1 MQIDPNSNPWFTPS
15 AAPQG
20 TSELDH
26 LNKGLY
32 AYVNAAHDPELKKQA
47 DTIFGRTVPF
57 DNSETQATLIGRS
70 WCSRSGYLADP
81 VRYCR
86 DNKLPLP
93 PNWSGENAQLYTL
106 IGQNYIGKAQEHF
119 NNQKAAREKA
129 LADAQKDYTET
140 MGELP
145 SLLAK
150 SIRSAG
156 GEKGTPLTPQYLEK
170 LTKYGAREGAIQSQQ
185 RAATAWMYMSA
196 YMDDIDSMQSTGR
209 DKLLDIANTLSDDKG
224 QLDPHATAAFL
235 MMMEDKATELQSTD
249 SQFWAD
255 FADKFQNSLS
265 RSADQIGK
273 AYTNKGKGWN
283 SSIINPS
290 FIVSTN
296 PELDPNWLASQD
308 NEPDPTYND
317 PRVEQ
322 LYGYMQRAINTAIAP
337 SEKAEWYAKLLSEM
351 GGLVGESAI
360 PMALG
365 IAASAATAGAG
376 GGAFLAAAAGYGAGF
391 AATAPSTINASI
403 AEAYAQGKVNPELYG
418 TLEGIGQAA
427 AENIGGPATSL
438 KLFTKTA
445 GKITNWAAS
454 RTAGSRFLA
463 NQYAR
468 TTLNYLTAG
477 AFESLTELGEEELG
491 GYIGSRLNAL
501 AREMGATV
509 SPQAYK
515 LGETLSNMKAHEV
528 AAIFGYS
535 YALGL
540 WGIPANYR
548 SARTFAQNTDN
559 LLKAGHTPATA
570 RDIQHRAFH
579 TEDKIA
585 DIAANPN
592 LSPEQ
597 KAEAIRK
604 EEQDFCVYQQNKFNN
619 EILSD
624 PNLRSRLQKEGRD
637 IRDEAEVAL
646 DVEHEADLQ
655 ILKDNGILQAVI
667 IPGQKY
673 QVAFLE
679 EGETK
684 EDGTRAPGKLITQE
698 WSRTQLTNWL
708 MLQKNTRIEQDLRS
722 FNSLL
727 LAHAHAQ
734 SATPEETKTHFQNL
748 GANRPL
754 AALGELHKRGITP
767 DFFRKAA
774 EHALALQTQHE
785 NAGMSPQEAAQQ
797 PHPDFAGLSLGEV
810 RNLSTD
816 AATRKEQELAT
827 TGQLQSINATTDI
840 EYGALNI
847 LRRDGTGLIKY
858 VAGKANLLDILEER
872 FEIDIKQ
879 RTRGNKQLSDQL
891 AQTLLHIQSHLPG
904 NIRLLDPAK
913 KDRYTQSDFVEAYS
927 KIAIGNFLLNQ
938 QNLPI
943 NPAGHRLV
951 QNIARAVDT
960 TRMFQTIGNA
970 WLAYANS
977 PEGKAHL
984 EESGHSIAD
993 IMREAGFTFSNQI
1006 AQARATADQR
1016 TEVLQASNWQPAIED
1031 ELDALLEDIEAE
1043 EQLSEINE
1051 QEANQPTTIP
1061 AEESITGQEI
1071 VIEPD
1076 ASEATTAP
1084 ATTSTSEA
1092 TTAPTS
1098 EATTTPATDLS
1109 GEKATT
1115 ILSSMRDLIAKG
1127 KARAEHFAIVF
1138 REIPGLTEAQAIEQ
1152 GIRPL
1157 TQRGE
1162 PTAAYTQGKLLA
1174 ERCTDVQ
1181 YLLLK
1186 SGKLPQ
1192 KAKRD
1197 ILGAPTQTRKNP
1209 AWPKIAKKGIAPAE
1223 QRLTI
1228 IKALQNAVDYA
1239 AENPNYN
1246 LNFTRH
1252 IISKGREYYVATD
1265 GRRLAVIERIAP
1277 KGSKDIE
1284 ESLDKNGNVVKDA
1297 KFPESWRQVMI
1308 ALTDKAQTLD
1318 LAPFRFLETY
1328 PKTAINHV
1336 VWQDSQGKL
1345 SKYNP
1350 NYIGKGI
1357 KFFSTLSKA
1366 IGSPSTIQVD
1376 NQSMGPILMQSD
1388 HDGWTAK
1395 YLLMPMR
1402 VVDGDI
1408 YKEGDILLSPQP
1420 SEHANFSIIGPRAKT
1435 WDKYVQDGRVFKGRD
1450 DGRLRAE
1457 IDDSKAKLITNF
1469 RNIQD
1474 LEDILVH
1481 PELFDAYP
1489 ELRDIT
1495 VIVKDLTNFEY
1506 PASAYR
1512 NGSIITLS
1520 SDYVRMSDAD
1530 EILGTLLHEIGHY
1543 IQEKE
1548 EFLSGGNPSSARF
1561 LLKKLIQ
1568 QAESKDS
1575 EYWLD
1580 VLSEKESI
1588 LKEAK
1593 RLKKEIEQYE
1603 QSTPDDNSLPSK
1615 IKNQT
1620 DQLEKT
1626 VKSYNERINSKEPEN
1641 GSFAATYL
1649 PSCDSYFSI
1658 NLMKDEL
1665 DYIIEYANVHQ
1676 NDFVAF
1682 REEMQRRIKNRSTLL
1697 ERYKNLE
1704 SLSDEELYL
1713 RIPGEIESRNVS
1725 NRRAWNEEERTL
1737 RPFNETLEYASESL
1751 SNFSIKPITA
1761 EQAESADLFTDGVLK
1776 AENAIVTKP
1785 DVNFSIKAMHA
1796 SPHEFYKFSTAFMG
1810 SGEGTQA
1817 YGWGIYFMTLAAIN
1831 NYYITYFNKRKR
1843 KALFFKDK
1851 EINNFDLNYIIAQ
1864 MLSEVGSNAYSAAD
1878 WELLNKD
1885 GKPYGKTVKYWADIW
1900 KRDGSFEKI
1909 AKETHDKL
1917 ADYTAKYTAGDS
1929 FYDLTVNKL
1938 TRHAKI
1944 AQALNKAISYR
1955 EIGSPVNYRVELNAD
1970 DSNLLMWDSIIDRN
1984 TVTEEMRSMIDKM
1997 TKQFKEV
2004 AFIDLYDFISS
2015 NSGTLLTP
2023 SALESIA
2030 EDCNI
2035 DEELSM
2041 PASKLV
2047 SILQPRHEKIKEQLS
2062 EAHTEL
2068 STAYNQNVDDDIKYW
2083 KKRRKQLMREHKHYR
2098 DLLDLLNG
2106 SVHGESFYRYLSRE
2120 LGSDKDASLWLAKQG
2135 YKGIKFLDGNSRSAG
2150 EGTYNYVIFSG
2161 DDIKIT
2167 AINRSGVWSMD
2178 EGWEEYTDPTATF
2191 SIKPAAADTLDR
2203 FTADPLGER
2212 IIHHIRTEAR
2222 RYSRLLGDK
2231 TPYEQAVNAAQSA
2244 ASIISAV
2251 DKYLHAPDKPVPA
2264 RYRRQLQKLRS
2275 IAEKYAQIIASGTP
2289 RSFKKISPQEKQ
2301 ELEAAIAELEAQE
2314 LDTATT
2320 ESDQL
2325 LTDSDRLTKREA
2337 AARQKEHHR
2346 AIVRSAAKGRVYQT
2360 LSSML
2365 EVTADALDSY
2375 LKHQLLQKLDR
2386 LTATVKIKRSP
2397 SKRLQGKMTAPA
2409 YRELERAINLMALS
2423 DRAYQDEI
2431 ENVITA
2437 HETLALAINQGNTN
2451 LTSGNALLIQLA
2463 DQLTTSGQQ
2472 VTPQTLTAALANH
2485 EAALKIYGNVSSKNY
2500 EQTRLMANALFYLI
2514 RNGRNQWKAKHE
2526 AREAF
2531 IQQYLQHFLAHTP
2544 ATSGTEQTARL
2555 AKEKE
2560 QKGTGFTRFANS
2572 MMNSTQLFHALSGIE
2587 ALAPLMEHTKQA
2599 LATAGV
2605 ARDLHMKQMVE
2616 QVQASYG
2623 RILGINPATTAG
2635 YSQRQL
2641 KEISAKLDKF
2651 YEQNNQVEQTNIT
2664 RHYIDADGN
2673 HQTEQLKLTKWQAL
2687 DLILTYR
2694 QQHYRPNAQEHG
2706 YTDELLAQL
2715 ENWCGEDLL
2724 TLGNAMQQSIPND
2737 GTIPVYEE
2745 REGIPLRDNPLYW
2758 PAHLNIA
2765 EQETPDHPAI
2775 SNPYHAAGS
2784 YRFLKGRTSNL
2795 REVAARNA
2803 YNVWKSAIAERAN
2816 YVYLAPITD
2825 TLNSLLARKEFAA
2838 RLKTLIG
2845 PSLYE
2850 QLKLTLKEIDGTTW
2864 AETSLQEDPHGAIA
2878 RTLRNMAP
2886 ALLAG
2891 NPTTLIKQSSAIANA
2906 TLMPDFPPHE
2916 FAKQLIKLQQN
2927 QSGITI
2933 GQILRLDTFKARV
2946 RDNSALNDM
2955 LALGTDAKYSTYAN
2969 LARSWMGLID
2979 ATDTFFNAIGATLY
2993 YNHKYEQYTKENQEN
3008 GSPLTQAEIHAKC
3021 ETDITVMLALTAQPL
3036 KRTDKSAFFWRNSK
3050 TLLGPLYLYM
3060 GSEMINKVG
3069 MARANWL
3076 KRKAQGMGAAK
3087 NTLHWMYQLGAG
3099 VGGVAFLTSIAC
3111 AILTGNTP
3119 DDDDSL
3125 SAWLIATYLHSAFG
3139 QYTSQMPVI
3148 GQIIDLALSPY
3159 AQFIDGVADFP
3170 GVKTATAAKKL
3181 GTMITDDKTYSGA
3194 EWQTQINRLAR
3205 DLNGITGYWGG
3216 VNSQTRWLTV
3226 TSSIL
3231 QTFTAASN
3239 WITPIAKGAT
3249 HDAFFADW
3257 LPDWYTQ
3264 TDTRSP
3270 RRPKSLIEQWLTPDP
3285 EESPRR
3291 ARRRSTARRTTPRK
3305 RKRQEE

>member
-1 MQIDPNSNPWFTPS
+1 MQIDPNSNPWFIPS

-255 FADKFQNSLS
+255 FADKFQNFLS
-265 RSADQIGK
+265 RTEDQIGK
-273 AYTNKGKGWN
+273 AYTNKGKGWD

-376 GGAFLAAAAGYGAGF
+376 GGAFLSATAGYGAGF

-570 RDIQHRAFH
+570 RDIQHRAFQ

-597 KAEAIRK
+597 KAEAIHK

-810 RNLSTD
+810 QNLSTD

-827 TGQLQSINATTDI
+827 TGQLQSINATTNI

-858 VAGKANLLDILEER
+858 VAGKANLLDLLEER

-879 RTRGNKQLSDQL
+879 RTRGNKQLADQL

-913 KDRYTQSDFVEAYS
+913 KGRYTQSDFVEAYS

-943 NPAGHRLV
+943 NQAGHRLV

-1043 EQLSEINE
+1043 EQLAELNQ
-1051 QEANQPTTIP
+1051 QEAAQPTTIP

-1071 VIEPD
+1071 VIEPS
-1076 ASEATTAP
+1076 ASEDTTTP
-1084 ATTSTSEA
+1084 ATTSASED

-1115 ILSSMRDLIAKG
+1115 ILSHMRDLIAKG

-1174 ERCTDVQ
+1174 ERCTDAQ

-1713 RIPGEIESRNVS
+1713 RIPGEIESRNVA

-1751 SNFSIKPITA
+1751 SNFSIKP
-1761 EQAESADLFTDGVLK
+1761 
-1776 AENAIVTKP
+1776 
-1785 DVNFSIKAMHA
+1785 
-1796 SPHEFYKFSTAFMG
+1796 
-1810 SGEGTQA
+1810 
-1817 YGWGIYFMTLAAIN
+1817 
-1831 NYYITYFNKRKR
+1831 
-1843 KALFFKDK
+1843 
-1851 EINNFDLNYIIAQ
+1851 
-1864 MLSEVGSNAYSAAD
+1864 
-1878 WELLNKD
+1878 
-1885 GKPYGKTVKYWADIW
+1885 
-1900 KRDGSFEKI
+1900 
-1909 AKETHDKL
+1909 
-1917 ADYTAKYTAGDS
+1917 
-1929 FYDLTVNKL
+1929 
-1938 TRHAKI
+1938 
-1944 AQALNKAISYR
+1944 
-1955 EIGSPVNYRVELNAD
+1955 
-1970 DSNLLMWDSIIDRN
+1970 
-1984 TVTEEMRSMIDKM
+1984 
-1997 TKQFKEV
+1997 
-2004 AFIDLYDFISS
+2004 
-2015 NSGTLLTP
+2015 
-2023 SALESIA
+2023 
-2030 EDCNI
+2030 
-2035 DEELSM
+2035 
-2041 PASKLV
+2041 
-2047 SILQPRHEKIKEQLS
+2047 
-2062 EAHTEL
+2062 
-2068 STAYNQNVDDDIKYW
+2068 
-2083 KKRRKQLMREHKHYR
+2083 
-2098 DLLDLLNG
+2098 
-2106 SVHGESFYRYLSRE
+2106 
-2120 LGSDKDASLWLAKQG
+2120 
-2135 YKGIKFLDGNSRSAG
+2135 
-2150 EGTYNYVIFSG
+2150 
-2161 DDIKIT
+2161 
-2167 AINRSGVWSMD
+2167 
-2178 EGWEEYTDPTATF
+2178 
-2191 SIKPAAADTLDR
+2191 AADTLDR

-2212 IIHHIRTEAR
+2212 IIHHIRTESR
-2222 RYSRLLGDK
+2222 RYARLLGDK
-2231 TPYEQAVNAAQSA
+2231 APYEQAVNAAQSA

-2251 DKYLHAPDKPVPA
+2251 DKFLHTPGKPVPA

-2289 RSFKKISPQEKQ
+2289 RSFKKISPQEQK
-2301 ELEAAIAELEAQE
+2301 ELEAAIENTEAWEDAHAMTSTSRAGYEQFVEQAEINVLREMYIKHARAMLAEISKSEYKTPVEVNNEIKKLEKQLKSIQNKESRTKYSPTYLKKEAEQGYSDKKAVSKYLGDIGKDIAKQIKELQQKDIEAKRKFDEEKQASIKALGYIIETGKIPANTALTQEERQQLEERVQLDIEVNNLVDVEAKNLQEKAEESYAQ
-2314 LDTATT
+2314 
-2320 ESDQL
+2320 
-2325 LTDSDRLTKREA
+2325 
-2337 AARQKEHHR
+2337 RQKEHDRRILR
-2346 AIVRSAAKGRVYQT
+2346 AAARGRIYVV

-2437 HETLALAINQGNTN
+2437 HETLARAINQGNTN

-2485 EAALKIYGNVSSKNY
+2485 EAALKIYGNVSSKTY

-2531 IQQYLQHFLAHTP
+2531 IQQYLQHFLSHTP

-2623 RILGINPATTAG
+2623 RILGIKPATTAG
-2635 YSQRQL
+2635 YTQRQL

-2933 GQILRLDTFKARV
+2933 GQILRLDAFKARV

-3076 KRKAQGMGAAK
+3076 KRKAQGMGAAQ
-3087 NTLHWMYQLGAG
+3087 NTLNWMYQLGAG

-3181 GTMITDDKTYSGA
+3181 GTMITDDKTYIGA

-3270 RRPKSLIEQWLTPDP
+3270 RRPKSLIEQWLTPDT

-3291 ARRRSTARRTTPRK
+3291 RRSTTRRSTARARRRTTPRK

>member
-1 MQIDPNSNPWFTPS
+1 MEPAPYINAAFTPS

-47 DTIFGRTVPF
+47 DSIFGRTVPF
-57 DNSETQATLIGRS
+57 DNSEETATLLGRS
-70 WCSRSGYLADP
+70 WCSRTGYLADP

-196 YMDDIDSMQSTGR
+196 YMDDIDSIQSTGR

-255 FADKFQNSLS
+255 FADKFQNSIS
-265 RSADQIGK
+265 RTADQIGK
-273 AYTNKGKGWN
+273 AYTNKGKGWD

-290 FIVSTN
+290 FIVSAN

-317 PRVEQ
+317 PRVEK

-360 PMALG
+360 PMTLG

-403 AEAYAQGKVNPELYG
+403 AEAYAQGAINPELYG

-427 AENIGGPATSL
+427 AENIGAPATSL

-445 GKITNWAAS
+445 GKLTNWAAS

-468 TTLNYLTAG
+468 TTLNFLTAG

-570 RDIQHRAFH
+570 RDIQHRAFQ

-624 PNLRSRLQKEGRD
+624 PNLRSRLQKEGRA

-797 PHPDFAGLSLGEV
+797 PHPDFAGLTLGEV
-810 RNLSTD
+810 QNLSTD

-827 TGQLQSINATTDI
+827 TGQLQALNATTDI

-879 RTRGNKQLSDQL
+879 RTRGNKQLADQL

-904 NIRLLDPAK
+904 NITLLDPAK
-913 KDRYTQSDFVEAYS
+913 KGSYTQSDFVEAYS

-970 WLAYANS
+970 WLTYANS

-984 EESGHSIAD
+984 AESGHSIAD

-1016 TEVLQASNWQPAIED
+1016 TEVLQASNWQPAIEE

-1043 EQLSEINE
+1043 EQLSEINQ

-1076 ASEATTAP
+1076 ASEATTSPASE
-1084 ATTSTSEA
+1084 ATTTPEATSSEHGTSVPTTTSASEA

-1098 EATTTPATDLS
+1098 DLS

-1115 ILSSMRDLIAKG
+1115 ILSHMRDLIAKG

-1174 ERCTDVQ
+1174 ERCTDAQ

-1186 SGKLPQ
+1186 SGKLTQ

-1197 ILGAPTQTRKNP
+1197 ILGAPTQTRKTP

-1376 NQSMGPILMQSD
+1376 NQNMGPILMQSD

-1408 YKEGDILLSPQP
+1408 YKEGDILLTPQP
-1420 SEHANFSIIGPRAKT
+1420 SAF
-1435 WDKYVQDGRVFKGRD
+1435 
-1450 DGRLRAE
+1450 
-1457 IDDSKAKLITNF
+1457 TN
-1469 RNIQD
+1469 
-1474 LEDILVH
+1474 
-1481 PELFDAYP
+1481 
-1489 ELRDIT
+1489 
-1495 VIVKDLTNFEY
+1495 
-1506 PASAYR
+1506 
-1512 NGSIITLS
+1512 
-1520 SDYVRMSDAD
+1520 
-1530 EILGTLLHEIGHY
+1530 
-1543 IQEKE
+1543 
-1548 EFLSGGNPSSARF
+1548 
-1561 LLKKLIQ
+1561 
-1568 QAESKDS
+1568 
-1575 EYWLD
+1575 
-1580 VLSEKESI
+1580 
-1588 LKEAK
+1588 
-1593 RLKKEIEQYE
+1593 
-1603 QSTPDDNSLPSK
+1603 
-1615 IKNQT
+1615 
-1620 DQLEKT
+1620 
-1626 VKSYNERINSKEPEN
+1626 
-1641 GSFAATYL
+1641 
-1649 PSCDSYFSI
+1649 
-1658 NLMKDEL
+1658 
-1665 DYIIEYANVHQ
+1665 
-1676 NDFVAF
+1676 
-1682 REEMQRRIKNRSTLL
+1682 
-1697 ERYKNLE
+1697 
-1704 SLSDEELYL
+1704 
-1713 RIPGEIESRNVS
+1713 
-1725 NRRAWNEEERTL
+1725 
-1737 RPFNETLEYASESL
+1737 
-1751 SNFSIKPITA
+1751 
-1761 EQAESADLFTDGVLK
+1761 
-1776 AENAIVTKP
+1776 
-1785 DVNFSIKAMHA
+1785 
-1796 SPHEFYKFSTAFMG
+1796 
-1810 SGEGTQA
+1810 
-1817 YGWGIYFMTLAAIN
+1817 
-1831 NYYITYFNKRKR
+1831 
-1843 KALFFKDK
+1843 
-1851 EINNFDLNYIIAQ
+1851 
-1864 MLSEVGSNAYSAAD
+1864 
-1878 WELLNKD
+1878 
-1885 GKPYGKTVKYWADIW
+1885 
-1900 KRDGSFEKI
+1900 
-1909 AKETHDKL
+1909 
-1917 ADYTAKYTAGDS
+1917 
-1929 FYDLTVNKL
+1929 
-1938 TRHAKI
+1938 
-1944 AQALNKAISYR
+1944 
-1955 EIGSPVNYRVELNAD
+1955 
-1970 DSNLLMWDSIIDRN
+1970 
-1984 TVTEEMRSMIDKM
+1984 
-1997 TKQFKEV
+1997 
-2004 AFIDLYDFISS
+2004 
-2015 NSGTLLTP
+2015 
-2023 SALESIA
+2023 
-2030 EDCNI
+2030 
-2035 DEELSM
+2035 
-2041 PASKLV
+2041 
-2047 SILQPRHEKIKEQLS
+2047 
-2062 EAHTEL
+2062 
-2068 STAYNQNVDDDIKYW
+2068 
-2083 KKRRKQLMREHKHYR
+2083 
-2098 DLLDLLNG
+2098 
-2106 SVHGESFYRYLSRE
+2106 
-2120 LGSDKDASLWLAKQG
+2120 
-2135 YKGIKFLDGNSRSAG
+2135 
-2150 EGTYNYVIFSG
+2150 
-2161 DDIKIT
+2161 
-2167 AINRSGVWSMD
+2167 
-2178 EGWEEYTDPTATF
+2178 F

-2212 IIHHIRTEAR
+2212 IIHHIRTESR
-2222 RYSRLLGDK
+2222 RYARLLGDK

-2244 ASIISAV
+2244 ASIIGAV
-2251 DKYLHAPDKPVPA
+2251 DKYLHTPGKPVPA

-2301 ELEAAIAELEAQE
+2301 ELETAIAELEAQE

-2337 AARQKEHHR
+2337 AARAREHHR

-2409 YRELERAINLMALS
+2409 YRELERAINNMALS

-2437 HETLALAINQGNTN
+2437 HETLARAINQGNTN
-2451 LTSGNALLIQLA
+2451 LTSGHALLIQLA

-2485 EAALKIYGNVSSKNY
+2485 EAALKIYGNVSSKTY
-2500 EQTRLMANALFYLI
+2500 EQTLLMANALFYLI

-2526 AREAF
+2526 AREAR
-2531 IQQYLQHFLAHTP
+2531 IQSYLRYFLAHTTPESETSNAKRNKAESRKWKDALSLDITMNAAQTIMALSSYEALRPLMQDLLANYSTAAVARQKHLQEIRKQELYAFGRIIGITP
-2544 ATSGTEQTARL
+2544 ATQ
-2555 AKEKE
+2555 
-2560 QKGTGFTRFANS
+2560 
-2572 MMNSTQLFHALSGIE
+2572 
-2587 ALAPLMEHTKQA
+2587 
-2599 LATAGV
+2599 
-2605 ARDLHMKQMVE
+2605 
-2616 QVQASYG
+2616 
-2623 RILGINPATTAG
+2623 AG
-2635 YSQRQL
+2635 YTDKQL
-2641 KEISAKLDKF
+2641 KELSDKF
-2651 YEQNNQVEQTNIT
+2651 DTFYAENNQTVETTIT
-2664 RHYIDADGN
+2664 PTRLVRNAAGELEHSTSAP
-2673 HQTEQLKLTKWQAL
+2673 LKLTKWEAL
-2687 DLILTYR
+2687 NLILTYR
-2694 QQHYRPNAQEHG
+2694 QEHYQPNAQEHG
-2706 YTDELLAQL
+2706 FTPEILTQL
-2715 ENWCGEDLL
+2715 ENFIGQQMMDY
-2724 TLGNAMQQSIPND
+2724 GNAIQQILVND
-2737 GTIPVYEE
+2737 GTLPVYEE
-2745 REGIPLRDNPLYW
+2745 REGIPMRDNPLYW
-2758 PAHLNIA
+2758 PGHININTINTTRD
-2765 EQETPDHPAI
+2765 EPLV
-2775 SNPYHAAGS
+2775 NPYHPAAS
-2784 YRFLKGRTSNL
+2784 HDFLHARVRN
-2795 REVAARNA
+2795 RQEVGNRNA
-2803 YNVWKSAIAERAN
+2803 FGVFRKAIADRAN
-2816 YVYLAPITD
+2816 YVYADPVTD
-2825 TLNSLLARKEFAA
+2825 TITSLLARDQFAN
-2838 RLKTLIG
+2838 RLETLIG
-2845 PSLYE
+2845 GSLKR
-2850 QLKLTLKEIDGTTW
+2850 QLQTLINEIKGAAW
-2864 AETSLQEDPHGAIA
+2864 QETSLQDATSGLISAAFGAKS
-2878 RTLRNMAP
+2878 
-2886 ALLAG
+2886 LAVLSG
-2891 NPTTLIKQSSAIANA
+2891 NPSSLIRQFSAVANA
-2906 TLMPDFPPHE
+2906 GLMPGISPQQYLAYAIK
-2916 FAKQLIKLQQN
+2916 AKQN
-2927 QSGITI
+2927 QSHISFTD
-2933 GQILRLDTFKARV
+2933 ILKLDAFTTRK
-2946 RDNSALNDM
+2946 RDNAYVNEM
-2955 LALGTDAKYSTYAN
+2955 IAMGADATFSTLMNWAKTGINAMDKLDLYAN
-2969 LARSWMGLID
+2969 AFS
-2979 ATDTFFNAIGATLY
+2979 ATVIYNIKYDQLKAQGTLTEEQIRKRCEQEVAI
-2993 YNHKYEQYTKENQEN
+2993 YTK
-3008 GSPLTQAEIHAKC
+3008 L
-3021 ETDITVMLALTAQPL
+3021 LAQPL
-3036 KRTDKSAFFWRNSK
+3036 NRVDKSA
-3050 TLLGPLYLYM
+3050 LYWMIGHHAIGRSILFM
-3060 GSEMINKVG
+3060 GSEAINKVG
-3069 MARANWL
+3069 MLRANYITL
-3076 KRKAQGMGAAK
+3076 RNQGKNPASAALTVLATMGVTVGIAASI
-3087 NTLHWMYQLGAG
+3087 TEAALALLLGR
-3099 VGGVAFLTSIAC
+3099 
-3111 AILTGNTP
+3111 TP
-3119 DDDDSL
+3119 DDDDSTL
-3125 SAWLIATYLHSAFG
+3125 AFALALWLNASYG
-3139 QYTSQMPVI
+3139 QYLSVI
-3148 GQIIDLALSPY
+3148 PLLGGVTDTVFSPY
-3159 AQFIDGVADFP
+3159 GGYLGNESVLP
-3170 GVKTATAAKKL
+3170 GSQLFTRDIGKL
-3181 GTMITDDKTYSGA
+3181 HTMLTDDKEYSVQQWNK
-3194 EWQTQINRLAR
+3194 EINRFMRNFTTIL
-3205 DLNGITGYWGG
+3205 GYAGG
-3216 VNSQTRWLTV
+3216 ANSQWQIY
-3226 TSSIL
+3226 SSFAAFCQSL
-3231 QTFTAASN
+3231 TAALN
-3239 WITPIAKGAT
+3239 AEGFIFNVAAN
-3249 HDAFFADW
+3249 
-3257 LPDWYTQ
+3257 L
-3264 TDTRSP
+3264 TDTADEKT
-3270 RRPKSLIEQWLTPDP
+3270 RRPKSLIEQWLTPAT

-3291 ARRRSTARRTTPRK
+3291 ATSRRRTATRSRTTARK

>member
-1 MQIDPNSNPWFTPS
+1 MQIDPNSNPWFIPS

-255 FADKFQNSLS
+255 FADKFQNFLS
-265 RSADQIGK
+265 RTEDQIGK
-273 AYTNKGKGWN
+273 AYTNKGKGWD

-376 GGAFLAAAAGYGAGF
+376 GGAFLSTTAGYGAGF

-570 RDIQHRAFH
+570 RDIQHRAFQ

-597 KAEAIRK
+597 KAEAIHK

-810 RNLSTD
+810 QNLSTD

-827 TGQLQSINATTDI
+827 TGQLQSINATTNI

-858 VAGKANLLDILEER
+858 VAGKANLLDLLEER

-879 RTRGNKQLSDQL
+879 RTRGNKQLADQL

-913 KDRYTQSDFVEAYS
+913 KGRYTQSDFVEAYS

-943 NPAGHRLV
+943 NQAGHRLV

-1043 EQLSEINE
+1043 EQLAELNQ
-1051 QEANQPTTIP
+1051 QEAAQPTTIP

-1071 VIEPD
+1071 VIEPS
-1076 ASEATTAP
+1076 ASEDTTTP
-1084 ATTSTSEA
+1084 ATTSASED

-1115 ILSSMRDLIAKG
+1115 ILSHMRDLIAKG

-1174 ERCTDVQ
+1174 ERCTDAQ

-1751 SNFSIKPITA
+1751 SNFSIKP
-1761 EQAESADLFTDGVLK
+1761 
-1776 AENAIVTKP
+1776 
-1785 DVNFSIKAMHA
+1785 
-1796 SPHEFYKFSTAFMG
+1796 
-1810 SGEGTQA
+1810 
-1817 YGWGIYFMTLAAIN
+1817 
-1831 NYYITYFNKRKR
+1831 
-1843 KALFFKDK
+1843 
-1851 EINNFDLNYIIAQ
+1851 
-1864 MLSEVGSNAYSAAD
+1864 
-1878 WELLNKD
+1878 
-1885 GKPYGKTVKYWADIW
+1885 
-1900 KRDGSFEKI
+1900 
-1909 AKETHDKL
+1909 
-1917 ADYTAKYTAGDS
+1917 
-1929 FYDLTVNKL
+1929 
-1938 TRHAKI
+1938 
-1944 AQALNKAISYR
+1944 
-1955 EIGSPVNYRVELNAD
+1955 
-1970 DSNLLMWDSIIDRN
+1970 
-1984 TVTEEMRSMIDKM
+1984 
-1997 TKQFKEV
+1997 
-2004 AFIDLYDFISS
+2004 
-2015 NSGTLLTP
+2015 
-2023 SALESIA
+2023 
-2030 EDCNI
+2030 
-2035 DEELSM
+2035 
-2041 PASKLV
+2041 
-2047 SILQPRHEKIKEQLS
+2047 
-2062 EAHTEL
+2062 
-2068 STAYNQNVDDDIKYW
+2068 
-2083 KKRRKQLMREHKHYR
+2083 
-2098 DLLDLLNG
+2098 
-2106 SVHGESFYRYLSRE
+2106 
-2120 LGSDKDASLWLAKQG
+2120 
-2135 YKGIKFLDGNSRSAG
+2135 
-2150 EGTYNYVIFSG
+2150 
-2161 DDIKIT
+2161 
-2167 AINRSGVWSMD
+2167 
-2178 EGWEEYTDPTATF
+2178 
-2191 SIKPAAADTLDR
+2191 AADTLDR

-2212 IIHHIRTEAR
+2212 IIHHIRTESR
-2222 RYSRLLGDK
+2222 RYARLLGDK
-2231 TPYEQAVNAAQSA
+2231 APYEQAVNAAQSA

-2251 DKYLHAPDKPVPA
+2251 DKYLHTPGKPVPA

-2289 RSFKKISPQEKQ
+2289 RSFKKISPQEKK
-2301 ELEAAIAELEAQE
+2301 EFETAIAELEAQE

-2437 HETLALAINQGNTN
+2437 HETLARAINQGNTN

-2514 RNGRNQWKAKHE
+2514 RNGRNQWKDRHE

-2531 IQQYLQHFLAHTP
+2531 IQQYLQHFLSHTP

-2623 RILGINPATTAG
+2623 RILGIKPATTAG
-2635 YSQRQL
+2635 YTQRQL

-2765 EQETPDHPAI
+2765 EQETPDHPVI

-2933 GQILRLDTFKARV
+2933 GQILRLDAFKARV

-2955 LALGTDAKYSTYAN
+2955 LALGIDAKYSTYAN

-3021 ETDITVMLALTAQPL
+3021 ETDIAVMLALTAQPL

-3076 KRKAQGMGAAK
+3076 KRKAQGMGAAQ
-3087 NTLHWMYQLGAG
+3087 NTLNWMYQLGAG

-3270 RRPKSLIEQWLTPDP
+3270 RRPKSLIEQWLTPDT

>member
-106 IGQNYIGKAQEHF
+106 IGQNYIGKAQELF

-196 YMDDIDSMQSTGR
+196 YMDAPELLQTGLGLR
-209 DKLLDIANTLSDDKG
+209 EKLLDIANTLSDDKG
-224 QLDPHATAAFL
+224 QLDPAAMSALVIMAREKALEKQTENNMLDRFNHALSSALAEDQDTDMASGLGRTLAYQEMIKRKVADSPHELDNTELRQAEDEAMQFAADLYSDKVTTMLSVFREAMDLSKSAPDSASFMAKAMSDMAAFTGRQIL
-235 MMMEDKATELQSTD
+235 PTLGQVAGALAT
-249 SQFWAD
+249 
-255 FADKFQNSLS
+255 
-265 RSADQIGK
+265 R
-273 AYTNKGKGWN
+273 
-283 SSIINPS
+283 
-290 FIVSTN
+290 
-296 PELDPNWLASQD
+296 
-308 NEPDPTYND
+308 
-317 PRVEQ
+317 
-322 LYGYMQRAINTAIAP
+322 
-337 SEKAEWYAKLLSEM
+337 
-351 GGLVGESAI
+351 
-360 PMALG
+360 
-365 IAASAATAGAG
+365 GAG
-376 GGAFLAAAAGYGAGF
+376 GGKFLQFLGGWAGSAYSTYDSNLSRAYADAVRDGKINPAIHASIQAGAESASEGAFTIAGSMPMLSKVTGKAINYATSRTAANSLARNTAIRTMGSYLGGTILEGTGELLEEELSNALETSLNKLARIAGVELTPVQYKMGEALGNMNPHEITSVFLYAALMGSPNIPSTYRAAANFAANSDNLLAAGHSPAAVRDIQNRILNAQDKAAEIFADTSLSQEQKKKQTDKLWEEVNKYQRDKAQSDIYEADPEEVRQRLQKQNKKTLEKAELALAIQAELDMKIAKKFGIIDTTAQPGDKFTVTLIEKGEKQADGSTAQDKLVQQEWTRNQLVNFFQIQKQDILTNSLRGF
-391 AATAPSTINASI
+391 QSLVQAHAAAQTITNI
-403 AEAYAQGKVNPELYG
+403 DDLKIQIQELREIPYEAYASLKKHNGITTEYIADLIDIALNLRTQYEAQGMTRAEAEAQPSNF
-418 TLEGIGQAA
+418 LEGVSLGELISIKGAA
-427 AENIGGPATSL
+427 AERRDS
-438 KLFTKTA
+438 
-445 GKITNWAAS
+445 AAD
-454 RTAGSRFLA
+454 
-463 NQYAR
+463 
-468 TTLNYLTAG
+468 TT
-477 AFESLTELGEEELG
+477 E
-491 GYIGSRLNAL
+491 
-501 AREMGATV
+501 
-509 SPQAYK
+509 
-515 LGETLSNMKAHEV
+515 
-528 AAIFGYS
+528 
-535 YALGL
+535 
-540 WGIPANYR
+540 
-548 SARTFAQNTDN
+548 
-559 LLKAGHTPATA
+559 
-570 RDIQHRAFH
+570 
-579 TEDKIA
+579 
-585 DIAANPN
+585 
-592 LSPEQ
+592 
-597 KAEAIRK
+597 
-604 EEQDFCVYQQNKFNN
+604 
-619 EILSD
+619 
-624 PNLRSRLQKEGRD
+624 
-637 IRDEAEVAL
+637 
-646 DVEHEADLQ
+646 
-655 ILKDNGILQAVI
+655 
-667 IPGQKY
+667 
-673 QVAFLE
+673 
-679 EGETK
+679 
-684 EDGTRAPGKLITQE
+684 GKLKGITQG
-698 WSRTQLTNWL
+698 
-708 MLQKNTRIEQDLRS
+708 
-722 FNSLL
+722 
-727 LAHAHAQ
+727 Q
-734 SATPEETKTHFQNL
+734 S
-748 GANRPL
+748 
-754 AALGELHKRGITP
+754 
-767 DFFRKAA
+767 
-774 EHALALQTQHE
+774 
-785 NAGMSPQEAAQQ
+785 
-797 PHPDFAGLSLGEV
+797 V
-810 RNLSTD
+810 
-816 AATRKEQELAT
+816 
-827 TGQLQSINATTDI
+827 

-847 LRRDGTGLIKY
+847 ARADGSVLIAYVNSRSDTNDLLEELLEAHIKHTINTTGLTYSQLGSIIKD
-858 VAGKANLLDILEER
+858 VEKHLPSITTPDGK
-872 FEIDIKQ
+872 KQ
-879 RTRGNKQLSDQL
+879 KL
-891 AQTLLHIQSHLPG
+891 TLLPE
-904 NIRLLDPAK
+904 NK
-913 KDRYTQSDFVEAYS
+913 KPSEYTQSDIVEAYS
-927 KIAIGNFLLNQ
+927 KIALAHYLYNEEY
-938 QNLPI
+938 LPI
-943 NPAGHRLV
+943 TKGGHQLLREIGRVVDVARLYK
-951 QNIARAVDT
+951 A
-960 TRMFQTIGNA
+960 IGDA
-970 WLAYANS
+970 WYTYANT

-984 EESGHSIAD
+984 ANGGASFVD
-993 IMREAGFTFSNQI
+993 LLRTAGFKVGSLV
-1006 AQARATADQR
+1006 AQAKATAQQQIQ
-1016 TEVLQASNWQPAIED
+1016 TIEASNWQPAIED

-1043 EQLSEINE
+1043 EQLAELNE

-1061 AEESITGQEI
+1061 AEQSITGQEI
-1071 VIEPD
+1071 TVEPD
-1076 ASEATTAP
+1076 SSRQSDEVAAAEATP

-1098 EATTTPATDLS
+1098 EATTTPAADLS
-1109 GEKATT
+1109 GEKAST

-1186 SGKLPQ
+1186 SGKLTQ

-1209 AWPKIAKKGIAPAE
+1209 AWPKMVKKGIAPAE
-1223 QRLTI
+1223 QRLAI

-1239 AENPNYN
+1239 AENPNYH
-1246 LNFTRH
+1246 LNFARH
-1252 IISKGREYYVATD
+1252 IITKGREYYIATD
-1265 GRRLAVIERIAP
+1265 GRRLAVIERPAP
-1277 KGSKDIE
+1277 KGSKELE
-1284 ESLDKNGNVVKDA
+1284 ESLDKKGNVVKDA

-1336 VWQDSQGKL
+1336 VWQDSQGKF

-1357 KFFSTLSKA
+1357 KFFSSLSKA

-1376 NQSMGPILMQSD
+1376 NQNMGPILMQSD

-1408 YKEGDILLSPQP
+1408 YKEGDIPLNPQP
-1420 SEHANFSIIGPRAKT
+1420 
-1435 WDKYVQDGRVFKGRD
+1435 
-1450 DGRLRAE
+1450 
-1457 IDDSKAKLITNF
+1457 
-1469 RNIQD
+1469 
-1474 LEDILVH
+1474 
-1481 PELFDAYP
+1481 
-1489 ELRDIT
+1489 
-1495 VIVKDLTNFEY
+1495 
-1506 PASAYR
+1506 AS
-1512 NGSIITLS
+1512 
-1520 SDYVRMSDAD
+1520 
-1530 EILGTLLHEIGHY
+1530 
-1543 IQEKE
+1543 
-1548 EFLSGGNPSSARF
+1548 
-1561 LLKKLIQ
+1561 
-1568 QAESKDS
+1568 
-1575 EYWLD
+1575 
-1580 VLSEKESI
+1580 
-1588 LKEAK
+1588 
-1593 RLKKEIEQYE
+1593 
-1603 QSTPDDNSLPSK
+1603 
-1615 IKNQT
+1615 
-1620 DQLEKT
+1620 
-1626 VKSYNERINSKEPEN
+1626 
-1641 GSFAATYL
+1641 
-1649 PSCDSYFSI
+1649 
-1658 NLMKDEL
+1658 
-1665 DYIIEYANVHQ
+1665 
-1676 NDFVAF
+1676 
-1682 REEMQRRIKNRSTLL
+1682 
-1697 ERYKNLE
+1697 
-1704 SLSDEELYL
+1704 
-1713 RIPGEIESRNVS
+1713 
-1725 NRRAWNEEERTL
+1725 
-1737 RPFNETLEYASESL
+1737 
-1751 SNFSIKPITA
+1751 
-1761 EQAESADLFTDGVLK
+1761 
-1776 AENAIVTKP
+1776 
-1785 DVNFSIKAMHA
+1785 
-1796 SPHEFYKFSTAFMG
+1796 
-1810 SGEGTQA
+1810 
-1817 YGWGIYFMTLAAIN
+1817 
-1831 NYYITYFNKRKR
+1831 
-1843 KALFFKDK
+1843 
-1851 EINNFDLNYIIAQ
+1851 
-1864 MLSEVGSNAYSAAD
+1864 
-1878 WELLNKD
+1878 
-1885 GKPYGKTVKYWADIW
+1885 
-1900 KRDGSFEKI
+1900 
-1909 AKETHDKL
+1909 
-1917 ADYTAKYTAGDS
+1917 
-1929 FYDLTVNKL
+1929 
-1938 TRHAKI
+1938 
-1944 AQALNKAISYR
+1944 
-1955 EIGSPVNYRVELNAD
+1955 
-1970 DSNLLMWDSIIDRN
+1970 
-1984 TVTEEMRSMIDKM
+1984 
-1997 TKQFKEV
+1997 
-2004 AFIDLYDFISS
+2004 
-2015 NSGTLLTP
+2015 
-2023 SALESIA
+2023 
-2030 EDCNI
+2030 
-2035 DEELSM
+2035 
-2041 PASKLV
+2041 
-2047 SILQPRHEKIKEQLS
+2047 
-2062 EAHTEL
+2062 
-2068 STAYNQNVDDDIKYW
+2068 
-2083 KKRRKQLMREHKHYR
+2083 
-2098 DLLDLLNG
+2098 
-2106 SVHGESFYRYLSRE
+2106 
-2120 LGSDKDASLWLAKQG
+2120 
-2135 YKGIKFLDGNSRSAG
+2135 
-2150 EGTYNYVIFSG
+2150 
-2161 DDIKIT
+2161 
-2167 AINRSGVWSMD
+2167 
-2178 EGWEEYTDPTATF
+2178 ATF

-2222 RYSRLLGDK
+2222 RYARLLGDK
-2231 TPYEQAVNAAQSA
+2231 APYEQAVNAAQSA

-2251 DKYLHAPDKPVPA
+2251 DKFLHTPGKPVPA

-2314 LDTATT
+2314 LETATT

-2337 AARQKEHHR
+2337 AARAREHHR

-2365 EVTADALDSY
+2365 ETTAEALDSY

-2437 HETLALAINQGNTN
+2437 HETLARAINQGNTN

-2531 IQQYLQHFLAHTP
+2531 IQQYLQHFLSHTP

-2560 QKGTGFTRFANS
+2560 QKGTGFARFANS

-3076 KRKAQGMGAAK
+3076 KRKAQGMGAAQ

-3270 RRPKSLIEQWLTPDP
+3270 RRSKSLIEQWLTPDT

-3291 ARRRSTARRTTPRK
+3291 RRSTTRRSTARARRRTTPRK

>member
-1 MQIDPNSNPWFTPS
+1 MQIDPNSNPWFIPS

-20 TSELDH
+20 TSELAH

-47 DTIFGRTVPF
+47 DAIFGRTVPF
-57 DNSETQATLIGRS
+57 DNSEETATLLGRS

-150 SIRSAG
+150 SIRSTG

-255 FADKFQNSLS
+255 FADKFQNFLS
-265 RSADQIGK
+265 RTEDQIGK

-308 NEPDPTYND
+308 NEPDPTYNA

-376 GGAFLAAAAGYGAGF
+376 AGAFLAATAGYGAGF

-445 GKITNWAAS
+445 GKLTNWAAS

-463 NQYAR
+463 NEYAR

-570 RDIQHRAFH
+570 RDIQHRAFQ

-592 LSPEQ
+592 LSPEK

-827 TGQLQSINATTDI
+827 TGQLQSINATTNI

-879 RTRGNKQLSDQL
+879 RTRGNKQLADQL

-1043 EQLSEINE
+1043 EQLAELNQ
-1051 QEANQPTTIP
+1051 QEAAQPTTIP

-1071 VIEPD
+1071 TVE
-1076 ASEATTAP
+1076 
-1084 ATTSTSEA
+1084 
-1092 TTAPTS
+1092 PTS
-1098 EATTTPATDLS
+1098 EQETLVSPDDTPESHLRNLITQ
-1109 GEKATT
+1109 GKAT
-1115 ILSSMRDLIAKG
+1115 IRD
-1127 KARAEHFAIVF
+1127 FADFFKDHDV
-1138 REIPGLTEAQAIEQ
+1138 TEAQATEL

-1157 TQRGE
+1157 GQNGE
-1162 PTAAYTQGKLLA
+1162 PTYTYRMGLRLGLGMRFGTYTSEEQIQNFIIGALVDERVREIAGEDTTSYKLERKA
-1174 ERCTDVQ
+1174 EAV
-1181 YLLLK
+1181 
-1186 SGKLPQ
+1186 
-1192 KAKRD
+1192 
-1197 ILGAPTQTRKNP
+1197 RKNARIFRDTASASRAKYNQAKAAGGSLPMPEAPQWP
-1209 AWPKIAKKGIAPAE
+1209 APKKKADNSQDNIVNILAPMTSKDKYRDFLTVIRKETKDGI
-1223 QRLTI
+1223 T
-1228 IKALQNAVDYA
+1228 
-1239 AENPNYN
+1239 
-1246 LNFTRH
+1246 
-1252 IISKGREYYVATD
+1252 SYVATD
-1265 GRRLAVIERIAP
+1265 GTRLSMLSRKASAKEDSHIVINP
-1277 KGSKDIE
+1277 KTKE
-1284 ESLDKNGNVVKDA
+1284 EDNAENYATLH
-1297 KFPESWRQVMI
+1297 WRQVI
-1308 ALTDKAQTLD
+1308 PTKSDIETTID
-1318 LAPFRFLETY
+1318 LAPMLALKNFRKKGGTKAGFRLTSAGTTHRCVIIKAEDHTVFVDAFRFREAVEQLANLS
-1328 PKTAINHV
+1328 KTLGFPSTV
-1336 VWQDSQGKL
+1336 KL
-1345 SKYNP
+1345 SLLKEVGPITLSASHNGWEWKALIMP
-1350 NYIGKGI
+1350 
-1357 KFFSTLSKA
+1357 LSKA
-1366 IGSPSTIQVD
+1366 NES
-1376 NQSMGPILMQSD
+1376 
-1388 HDGWTAK
+1388 A
-1395 YLLMPMR
+1395 
-1402 VVDGDI
+1402 GDI
-1408 YKEGDILLSPQP
+1408 I
-1420 SEHANFSIIGPRAKT
+1420 
-1435 WDKYVQDGRVFKGRD
+1435 
-1450 DGRLRAE
+1450 
-1457 IDDSKAKLITNF
+1457 
-1469 RNIQD
+1469 
-1474 LEDILVH
+1474 
-1481 PELFDAYP
+1481 
-1489 ELRDIT
+1489 
-1495 VIVKDLTNFEY
+1495 
-1506 PASAYR
+1506 
-1512 NGSIITLS
+1512 
-1520 SDYVRMSDAD
+1520 
-1530 EILGTLLHEIGHY
+1530 
-1543 IQEKE
+1543 
-1548 EFLSGGNPSSARF
+1548 
-1561 LLKKLIQ
+1561 
-1568 QAESKDS
+1568 
-1575 EYWLD
+1575 
-1580 VLSEKESI
+1580 LSEKPTI
-1588 LKEAK
+1588 LASVEKHSEDYIEKLRQDAEYDEAK
-1593 RLKKEIEQYE
+1593 AQEFEDEATNLEEQARMLASIEA
-1603 QSTPDDNSLPSK
+1603 
-1615 IKNQT
+1615 
-1620 DQLEKT
+1620 QL
-1626 VKSYNERINSKEPEN
+1626 PEN
-1641 GSFAATYL
+1641 DRLARWVA
-1649 PSCDSYFSI
+1649 SYFERPRMSAI
-1658 NLMKDEL
+1658 FDVIKTIRSGDVQKFMPWLTNPENNLIRKLYEKISGTKLPKNTD
-1665 DYIIEYANVHQ
+1665 DYKAAV
-1676 NDFVAF
+1676 DKWV
-1682 REEMQRRIKNRSTLL
+1682 STLHST
-1697 ERYKNLE
+1697 EE
-1704 SLSDEELYL
+1704 S
-1713 RIPGEIESRNVS
+1713 P
-1725 NRRAWNEEERTL
+1725 T
-1737 RPFNETLEYASESL
+1737 T
-1751 SNFSIKPITA
+1751 FSIKPITA

-1785 DVNFSIKAMHA
+1785 GANFSIKAMHA
-1796 SPHEFYKFSTAFMG
+1796 SPHNFRKFSTDFMG
-1810 SGEGTQA
+1810 SGEGAQA
-1817 YGWGIYFMTLAAIN
+1817 YGWGLYFMTNEGIN
-1831 NYYITYFNKRKR
+1831 KHYFVKFNEDKPDIIGFKVGGQEVTYNEWIQVI
-1843 KALFFKDK
+1843 D
-1851 EINNFDLNYIIAQ
+1851 
-1864 MLSEVGSNAYSAAD
+1864 
-1878 WELLNKD
+1878 
-1885 GKPYGKTVKYWADIW
+1885 
-1900 KRDGSFEKI
+1900 EKI
-1909 AKETHDKL
+1909 KDIVKEKEDLDWIKVIFNYTLHGANPDGLIRQGRDSKKRIHDVFKN
-1917 ADYTAKYTAGDS
+1917 ATPDYINKHYGVQLRRATLIEKIGEAIKESDINVI
-1929 FYDLTVNKL
+1929 YD
-1938 TRHAKI
+1938 TRKI
-1944 AQALNKAISYR
+1944 AI
-1955 EIGSPVNYRVELNAD
+1955 NYRVELNAD
-1970 DSNLLMWDSIIDRN
+1970 DSKLLMWDSPVSDAIQDEIDAMQKPVDEN
-1984 TVTEEMRSMIDKM
+1984 DWQKTFAEMKALGIKGD
-1997 TKQFKEV
+1997 
-2004 AFIDLYDFISS
+2004 
-2015 NSGTLLTP
+2015 NSKRENFSGYQVY
-2023 SALESIA
+2023 
-2030 EDCNI
+2030 N
-2035 DEELSM
+2035 ELQR
-2041 PASKLV
+2041 V
-2047 SILQPRHEKIKEQLS
+2047 
-2062 EAHTEL
+2062 
-2068 STAYNQNVDDDIKYW
+2068 
-2083 KKRRKQLMREHKHYR
+2083 
-2098 DLLDLLNG
+2098 
-2106 SVHGESFYRYLSRE
+2106 
-2120 LGSDKDASLWLAKQG
+2120 LGSKKAASEWLAAHG
-2135 YKGIKFLDGNSRSAG
+2135 YKGIKYLDGNSRSAG

-2203 FTADPLGER
+2203 FTVDPLGER

-2222 RYSRLLGDK
+2222 RYARLLGDK

-2251 DKYLHAPDKPVPA
+2251 DKFLHTPGKPVPA

-2314 LDTATT
+2314 LDTAET
-2320 ESDQL
+2320 DPAL
-2325 LTDSDRLTKREA
+2325 LIEDSDRTTKRTRDARA
-2337 AARQKEHHR
+2337 AELRR
-2346 AIVRSAAKGRVYQT
+2346 RIVRSAAKGRVYQT

-2437 HETLALAINQGNTN
+2437 HETLARAINQGNTN

-2463 DQLTTSGQQ
+2463 YQLTTSGQQ
-2472 VTPQTLTAALANH
+2472 VTPQTLTAALTNH
-2485 EAALKIYGNVSSKNY
+2485 EAALKIYGNVSSKTY

-2514 RNGRNQWKAKHE
+2514 RNGRNQWKDRHE
-2526 AREAF
+2526 AREER
-2531 IQQYLQHFLAHTP
+2531 IQTYLQHFLAHTTPESETANAKRNKNESRKWKDALSLDITMNAAQTIMALSSYEALRPLMQDLLVNYSTAAVARQKHLQEIRKQELYAFGRIIGITP
-2544 ATSGTEQTARL
+2544 ATQ
-2555 AKEKE
+2555 
-2560 QKGTGFTRFANS
+2560 
-2572 MMNSTQLFHALSGIE
+2572 
-2587 ALAPLMEHTKQA
+2587 
-2599 LATAGV
+2599 
-2605 ARDLHMKQMVE
+2605 
-2616 QVQASYG
+2616 
-2623 RILGINPATTAG
+2623 AG
-2635 YSQRQL
+2635 YTDKQL
-2641 KEISAKLDKF
+2641 KELSDKF
-2651 YEQNNQVEQTNIT
+2651 DSFYAENNQTIETTIT
-2664 RHYIDADGN
+2664 PTRLVRNADGELEPS
-2673 HQTEQLKLTKWQAL
+2673 TSAPLKLTKWEAL
-2687 DLILTYR
+2687 NLILTYR
-2694 QQHYRPNAQEHG
+2694 QEHYQPNAAEHG
-2706 YTDELLAQL
+2706 FTPEILTQL
-2715 ENWCGEDLL
+2715 ENFIGQQMMDY
-2724 TLGNAMQQSIPND
+2724 GNALQKILVND

-2745 REGIPLRDNPLYW
+2745 REGIPMRDNPLYW
-2758 PAHLNIA
+2758 PGHININTINTTRD
-2765 EQETPDHPAI
+2765 EPLV
-2775 SNPYHAAGS
+2775 NPYHPAAS
-2784 YRFLKGRTSNL
+2784 HDFLHARVRN
-2795 REVAARNA
+2795 RQEVGNRNA
-2803 YNVWKSAIAERAN
+2803 FGVFRKAIADRAN
-2816 YVYLAPITD
+2816 YVYADPVTD
-2825 TLNSLLARKEFAA
+2825 TITSLLARDQFAN
-2838 RLKTLIG
+2838 RLETLIG
-2845 PSLYE
+2845 GNLKR
-2850 QLKLTLKEIDGTTW
+2850 QLQTVIREIKGAAW
-2864 AETSLQEDPHGAIA
+2864 QETSLQDATSGLVSAAFGAKS
-2878 RTLRNMAP
+2878 
-2886 ALLAG
+2886 LAVLSG
-2891 NPTTLIKQSSAIANA
+2891 NPSSLIRQFSAVANA
-2906 TLMPDFPPHE
+2906 GLMPGISPQQYLAYAIK
-2916 FAKQLIKLQQN
+2916 AKQN
-2927 QSGITI
+2927 QSHIRFTD
-2933 GQILRLDTFKARV
+2933 ILKLDAFTTRA
-2946 RDNSALNDM
+2946 RDNAYVNEM
-2955 LALGTDAKYSTYAN
+2955 IAMGADATFSTLMNWAKTGINAMDKLDLYAN
-2969 LARSWMGLID
+2969 AFS
-2979 ATDTFFNAIGATLY
+2979 ATVIYNIKYDQLKAQGNLTEEQIRKRCEQEVAI
-2993 YNHKYEQYTKENQEN
+2993 YTK
-3008 GSPLTQAEIHAKC
+3008 L
-3021 ETDITVMLALTAQPL
+3021 LAQPL
-3036 KRTDKSAFFWRNSK
+3036 NRVDKSALYWMIGHHAIGRS
-3050 TLLGPLYLYM
+3050 LLFM
-3060 GSEMINKVG
+3060 GSEAINKVG
-3069 MARANWL
+3069 MLRANYITL
-3076 KRKAQGMGAAK
+3076 RNQGKNPATAALTVLATMGVTVGIAASI
-3087 NTLHWMYQLGAG
+3087 TEAALALLLGR
-3099 VGGVAFLTSIAC
+3099 
-3111 AILTGNTP
+3111 TP
-3119 DDDDSL
+3119 DDDDSTL
-3125 SAWLIATYLHSAFG
+3125 AFALALWLNASYG
-3139 QYTSQMPVI
+3139 QYLSTIPLLGGVT
-3148 GQIIDLALSPY
+3148 DTAFSPY
-3159 AQFIDGVADFP
+3159 GGYLGNESVLP
-3170 GVKTATAAKKL
+3170 GSQLFTRDIGKL
-3181 GTMITDDKTYSGA
+3181 HTMLTDDKEYSA
-3194 EWQTQINRLAR
+3194 QQWNKEINRFMRNFTTIL
-3205 DLNGITGYWGG
+3205 GYAGG
-3216 VNSQTRWLTV
+3216 ANSQWQIY
-3226 TSSIL
+3226 SSFAAFCQSL
-3231 QTFTAASN
+3231 TAALN
-3239 WITPIAKGAT
+3239 AEGFI
-3249 HDAFFADW
+3249 FNFAANLTGTADEK
-3257 LPDWYTQ
+3257 T
-3264 TDTRSP
+3264 
-3270 RRPKSLIEQWLTPDP
+3270 RRPKSLIEQWLTPAA

-3291 ARRRSTARRTTPRK
+3291 STSRRSTARRARTARK

>member
-255 FADKFQNSLS
+255 FADKFQNFLS
-265 RSADQIGK
+265 RTEDQIGK

-283 SSIINPS
+283 SSTINPS

-376 GGAFLAAAAGYGAGF
+376 AGAFLAATAGYGAGF

-445 GKITNWAAS
+445 GKLTNWAAS

-477 AFESLTELGEEELG
+477 AFESVTELGEEELG

-570 RDIQHRAFH
+570 RDIQHRAFQ

-624 PNLRSRLQKEGRD
+624 PNLRSRLQKEGRA

-810 RNLSTD
+810 QNLSTD

-827 TGQLQSINATTDI
+827 TGQLQAINATTNI

-858 VAGKANLLDILEER
+858 VAGKANLLDLLEER

-879 RTRGNKQLSDQL
+879 RTRGNKQLADQL

-913 KDRYTQSDFVEAYS
+913 KGRYTQSDFVEAYS

-970 WLAYANS
+970 WLTYANS

-1043 EQLSEINE
+1043 EQLSEINQ
-1051 QEANQPTTIP
+1051 QEAAQPTTIP

-1071 VIEPD
+1071 TIEPEPRSFGEASLGVERPETGSD
-1076 ASEATTAP
+1076 EAGTTPASAPTSEA
-1084 ATTSTSEA
+1084 ATTSASED

-1098 EATTTPATDLS
+1098 EATTTSATDLS

-1115 ILSSMRDLIAKG
+1115 ILSSLRDLIAKG

-1174 ERCTDVQ
+1174 ERCTDAQ

-1197 ILGAPTQTRKNP
+1197 ILAKPAASNVDAQGRPVGDKWPTVSKAKQGKLSTEQTR
-1209 AWPKIAKKGIAPAE
+1209 AAIY
-1223 QRLTI
+1223 
-1228 IKALQNAVDYA
+1228 KALKLTTSKDSIRPPLRLIKHQIKRGRESFVSTTGTQ
-1239 AENPNYN
+1239 
-1246 LNFTRH
+1246 LS
-1252 IISKGREYYVATD
+1252 IISRPTKEANLENLYSPITGHYTTQQQAGVH
-1265 GRRLAVIERIAP
+1265 
-1277 KGSKDIE
+1277 
-1284 ESLDKNGNVVKDA
+1284 
-1297 KFPESWRQVMI
+1297 FPLWEQTVPVQM
-1308 ALTDKAQTLD
+1308 DKATTFDID
-1318 LAPFRFLETY
+1318 LADFRFLEKY
-1328 PKTAINHV
+1328 PT
-1336 VWQDSQGKL
+1336 QGKTF
-1345 SKYNP
+1345 KEVVINGTRNTYAT
-1350 NYIGKGI
+1350 IEVDGQ
-1357 KFFSTLSKA
+1357 TLYFNLANIRNAVKQLATLARELGFPSQVKLHSW
-1366 IGSPSTIQVD
+1366 GPESPIRITAEH
-1376 NQSMGPILMQSD
+1376 N
-1388 HDGWTAK
+1388 GWTWD
-1395 YLLMPMR
+1395 YLTLPLELR
-1402 VVDGDI
+1402 TSSDNIVT
-1408 YKEGDILLSPQP
+1408 ILLNPQP
-1420 SEHANFSIIGPRAKT
+1420 SEPT
-1435 WDKYVQDGRVFKGRD
+1435 
-1450 DGRLRAE
+1450 
-1457 IDDSKAKLITNF
+1457 
-1469 RNIQD
+1469 
-1474 LEDILVH
+1474 
-1481 PELFDAYP
+1481 
-1489 ELRDIT
+1489 
-1495 VIVKDLTNFEY
+1495 
-1506 PASAYR
+1506 
-1512 NGSIITLS
+1512 
-1520 SDYVRMSDAD
+1520 
-1530 EILGTLLHEIGHY
+1530 
-1543 IQEKE
+1543 
-1548 EFLSGGNPSSARF
+1548 
-1561 LLKKLIQ
+1561 
-1568 QAESKDS
+1568 
-1575 EYWLD
+1575 
-1580 VLSEKESI
+1580 
-1588 LKEAK
+1588 
-1593 RLKKEIEQYE
+1593 
-1603 QSTPDDNSLPSK
+1603 
-1615 IKNQT
+1615 
-1620 DQLEKT
+1620 
-1626 VKSYNERINSKEPEN
+1626 
-1641 GSFAATYL
+1641 
-1649 PSCDSYFSI
+1649 
-1658 NLMKDEL
+1658 
-1665 DYIIEYANVHQ
+1665 
-1676 NDFVAF
+1676 
-1682 REEMQRRIKNRSTLL
+1682 
-1697 ERYKNLE
+1697 
-1704 SLSDEELYL
+1704 
-1713 RIPGEIESRNVS
+1713 
-1725 NRRAWNEEERTL
+1725 
-1737 RPFNETLEYASESL
+1737 
-1751 SNFSIKPITA
+1751 NFSIKPITA
-1761 EQAESADLFTDGVLK
+1761 EQAESANLFTDGVLE

-1796 SPHEFYKFSTAFMG
+1796 SPYEFYKFSTDFMG
-1810 SGEGTQA
+1810 SGEGAQA
-1817 YGWGIYFMTLAAIN
+1817 YGWGLYFAEDAGINKHYFVKFNQSKTNLDNFKVGGQDATFDEWIQAIDN
-1831 NYYITYFNKRKR
+1831 
-1843 KALFFKDK
+1843 
-1851 EINNFDLNYIIAQ
+1851 IIK
-1864 MLSEVGSNAYSAAD
+1864 STVK
-1878 WELLNKD
+1878 NKD
-1885 GKPYGKTVKYWADIW
+1885 ILTWIRSAFDYKLHGANPDGLIYQAKTAVKFARANIKKAVTVEIRENAEKNLWRAQCL
-1900 KRDGSFEKI
+1900 EKI
-1909 AKETHDKL
+1909 
-1917 ADYTAKYTAGDS
+1917 G
-1929 FYDLTVNKL
+1929 
-1938 TRHAKI
+1938 
-1944 AQALNKAISYR
+1944 KAIKAAGLHAEYKK
-1955 EIGSPVNYRVELNAD
+1955 EKLNAINYRVELNAD
-1970 DSNLLMWDSIIDRN
+1970 DSQLLMWDKPVPRELHILAH
-1984 TVTEEMRSMIDKM
+1984 
-1997 TKQFKEV
+1997 KEV
-2004 AFIDLYDFISS
+2004 LLGNYEEVKDIVATEPRLHGHRLYK
-2015 NSGTLLTP
+2015 
-2023 SALESIA
+2023 
-2030 EDCNI
+2030 
-2035 DEELSM
+2035 ELRG
-2041 PASKLV
+2041 V
-2047 SILQPRHEKIKEQLS
+2047 
-2062 EAHTEL
+2062 
-2068 STAYNQNVDDDIKYW
+2068 
-2083 KKRRKQLMREHKHYR
+2083 
-2098 DLLDLLNG
+2098 
-2106 SVHGESFYRYLSRE
+2106 
-2120 LGSDKDASLWLAKQG
+2120 LGSKKAASEWLAAHG

-2161 DDIKIT
+2161 DDIKIA

-2178 EGWEEYTDPTATF
+2178 EGWEEYTDPTASF
-2191 SIKPAAADTLDR
+2191 SIKPAAAGTLDR

-2222 RYSRLLGDK
+2222 RYARLLGDK

-2251 DKYLHAPDKPVPA
+2251 DKYLHTPGKPVPA

-2301 ELEAAIAELEAQE
+2301 ELETAIAELEAQE

-2325 LTDSDRLTKREA
+2325 LTDSGRLTKREA

-2437 HETLALAINQGNTN
+2437 HETLARAINQGNTN

-2514 RNGRNQWKAKHE
+2514 RNGRNQWKDRHE
-2526 AREAF
+2526 AREER
-2531 IQQYLQHFLAHTP
+2531 IQTYLRYFLAHTTPESETANAKRNKNESRKWKDALSLDITMNAAQTIMALSSYEALRPLMQDLLANYSTAAVARQKHLQEIRKQELYAFGRIIGITP
-2544 ATSGTEQTARL
+2544 ATQ
-2555 AKEKE
+2555 
-2560 QKGTGFTRFANS
+2560 
-2572 MMNSTQLFHALSGIE
+2572 
-2587 ALAPLMEHTKQA
+2587 
-2599 LATAGV
+2599 
-2605 ARDLHMKQMVE
+2605 
-2616 QVQASYG
+2616 
-2623 RILGINPATTAG
+2623 AG
-2635 YSQRQL
+2635 YTDKQL
-2641 KEISAKLDKF
+2641 KELSDKF
-2651 YEQNNQVEQTNIT
+2651 DTFYAENNQSVETTIT
-2664 RHYIDADGN
+2664 PTRLVRNAEGELEHSTSAP
-2673 HQTEQLKLTKWQAL
+2673 LKLTKWEAL
-2687 DLILTYR
+2687 NLILTYR
-2694 QQHYRPNAQEHG
+2694 QEHYQPNAQEHG
-2706 YTDELLAQL
+2706 FTPEILTQL
-2715 ENWCGEDLL
+2715 ENFIGQQMMDY
-2724 TLGNAMQQSIPND
+2724 GNAIQKILVND

-2745 REGIPLRDNPLYW
+2745 REGIPMRDNPLYW
-2758 PAHLNIA
+2758 PGHININTINTTRD
-2765 EQETPDHPAI
+2765 EPLV
-2775 SNPYHAAGS
+2775 NPYHPAAS
-2784 YRFLKGRTSNL
+2784 HDFLHARVRN
-2795 REVAARNA
+2795 RQEVGNRNA
-2803 YNVWKSAIAERAN
+2803 FGVFRKAIADRAN
-2816 YVYLAPITD
+2816 YVYADPVTD
-2825 TLNSLLARKEFAA
+2825 TITSLLARDQFAN
-2838 RLKTLIG
+2838 RLETLIG
-2845 PSLYE
+2845 GNLKR
-2850 QLKLTLKEIDGTTW
+2850 QLQTVIREIKGAAW
-2864 AETSLQEDPHGAIA
+2864 QETSLQDATSGIISAAFGAKS
-2878 RTLRNMAP
+2878 
-2886 ALLAG
+2886 LAVLSG
-2891 NPTTLIKQSSAIANA
+2891 NPSSLIRQFSAVANA
-2906 TLMPDFPPHE
+2906 GLMPGISPQQYLAYAIK
-2916 FAKQLIKLQQN
+2916 AKQN
-2927 QSGITI
+2927 QSHIRFTD
-2933 GQILRLDTFKARV
+2933 ILKLDAFTTRA
-2946 RDNSALNDM
+2946 RDNAYVNEM
-2955 LALGTDAKYSTYAN
+2955 IAMGADATFSTLMNWAKTGINAMDKLDLYAN
-2969 LARSWMGLID
+2969 AFS
-2979 ATDTFFNAIGATLY
+2979 ATVIYNIKYDQLKAQGNLTEEQIRKRCEQEVAI
-2993 YNHKYEQYTKENQEN
+2993 YTK
-3008 GSPLTQAEIHAKC
+3008 L
-3021 ETDITVMLALTAQPL
+3021 LAQPL
-3036 KRTDKSAFFWRNSK
+3036 NRVDKSALYWMIGHHAIGRS
-3050 TLLGPLYLYM
+3050 LLFM
-3060 GSEMINKVG
+3060 GSEAINKVG
-3069 MARANWL
+3069 MLRANYITL
-3076 KRKAQGMGAAK
+3076 RNQGKNPATAALTVLATMGVTVGIAASI
-3087 NTLHWMYQLGAG
+3087 TEAALALLLGR
-3099 VGGVAFLTSIAC
+3099 
-3111 AILTGNTP
+3111 TP
-3119 DDDDSL
+3119 DDDDSTL
-3125 SAWLIATYLHSAFG
+3125 AFALALWLNASYG
-3139 QYTSQMPVI
+3139 QYLSVI
-3148 GQIIDLALSPY
+3148 PLLGGVTDTAFSPY
-3159 AQFIDGVADFP
+3159 GGYLGNESVLP
-3170 GVKTATAAKKL
+3170 GSQLFTRDIGKL
-3181 GTMITDDKTYSGA
+3181 HTMLTDDKEYSVQQWNK
-3194 EWQTQINRLAR
+3194 EINRFMRNFTTIL
-3205 DLNGITGYWGG
+3205 GYAGG
-3216 VNSQTRWLTV
+3216 ANSQWQIY
-3226 TSSIL
+3226 SSFAAFCQSL
-3231 QTFTAASN
+3231 TAALN
-3239 WITPIAKGAT
+3239 AEGFIFNVAANLTGT
-3249 HDAFFADW
+3249 ADEK
-3257 LPDWYTQ
+3257 T
-3264 TDTRSP
+3264 
-3270 RRPKSLIEQWLTPDP
+3270 RRPKSLIEQWLTPDT

-3291 ARRRSTARRTTPRK
+3291 SRSTARRSTSRSARTARK

>member
-255 FADKFQNSLS
+255 FADKFQNFLS
-265 RSADQIGK
+265 RTEDQIGK
-273 AYTNKGKGWN
+273 AYTNKGKGWD

-376 GGAFLAAAAGYGAGF
+376 GGAFLSTTAGYGAGF

-570 RDIQHRAFH
+570 RDIQHRAFQ

-597 KAEAIRK
+597 KAEAIHK

-810 RNLSTD
+810 QNLSTD

-827 TGQLQSINATTDI
+827 TGQLQSINATTNI

-858 VAGKANLLDILEER
+858 VAGKANLLDLLEER

-879 RTRGNKQLSDQL
+879 RTRGNKQLADQL

-1043 EQLSEINE
+1043 EQLAELNQ
-1051 QEANQPTTIP
+1051 QEAAQPTTIP

-1071 VIEPD
+1071 TVEPD
-1076 ASEATTAP
+1076 SSRQSDEVAAAEATP

-1098 EATTTPATDLS
+1098 EAATTPATDLS

-1209 AWPKIAKKGIAPAE
+1209 AWPKMVKKGIAPAE
-1223 QRLTI
+1223 QRLSI

-1239 AENPNYN
+1239 AENPNYH
-1246 LNFTRH
+1246 LNFARH
-1252 IISKGREYYVATD
+1252 IITKGREYYIATD
-1265 GRRLAVIERIAP
+1265 GRRFAVIERPAP
-1277 KGSKDIE
+1277 KGSKELE
-1284 ESLDKNGNVVKDA
+1284 ESLDKKGNVVKDA

-1336 VWQDSQGKL
+1336 VWQDSQGKF

-1357 KFFSTLSKA
+1357 KFFSSLSKA

-1376 NQSMGPILMQSD
+1376 NQNMGPILMQSD

-1408 YKEGDILLSPQP
+1408 YKEGDILLNPQP

-1751 SNFSIKPITA
+1751 SNFSIKP
-1761 EQAESADLFTDGVLK
+1761 
-1776 AENAIVTKP
+1776 
-1785 DVNFSIKAMHA
+1785 
-1796 SPHEFYKFSTAFMG
+1796 
-1810 SGEGTQA
+1810 
-1817 YGWGIYFMTLAAIN
+1817 
-1831 NYYITYFNKRKR
+1831 
-1843 KALFFKDK
+1843 
-1851 EINNFDLNYIIAQ
+1851 
-1864 MLSEVGSNAYSAAD
+1864 
-1878 WELLNKD
+1878 
-1885 GKPYGKTVKYWADIW
+1885 
-1900 KRDGSFEKI
+1900 
-1909 AKETHDKL
+1909 
-1917 ADYTAKYTAGDS
+1917 
-1929 FYDLTVNKL
+1929 
-1938 TRHAKI
+1938 
-1944 AQALNKAISYR
+1944 
-1955 EIGSPVNYRVELNAD
+1955 
-1970 DSNLLMWDSIIDRN
+1970 
-1984 TVTEEMRSMIDKM
+1984 
-1997 TKQFKEV
+1997 
-2004 AFIDLYDFISS
+2004 
-2015 NSGTLLTP
+2015 
-2023 SALESIA
+2023 
-2030 EDCNI
+2030 
-2035 DEELSM
+2035 
-2041 PASKLV
+2041 
-2047 SILQPRHEKIKEQLS
+2047 
-2062 EAHTEL
+2062 
-2068 STAYNQNVDDDIKYW
+2068 
-2083 KKRRKQLMREHKHYR
+2083 
-2098 DLLDLLNG
+2098 
-2106 SVHGESFYRYLSRE
+2106 
-2120 LGSDKDASLWLAKQG
+2120 
-2135 YKGIKFLDGNSRSAG
+2135 
-2150 EGTYNYVIFSG
+2150 
-2161 DDIKIT
+2161 
-2167 AINRSGVWSMD
+2167 
-2178 EGWEEYTDPTATF
+2178 
-2191 SIKPAAADTLDR
+2191 AADTLDR

-2222 RYSRLLGDK
+2222 RYARLLGDK

-2251 DKYLHAPDKPVPA
+2251 DKYLHTPGKPVPA

-2337 AARQKEHHR
+2337 AARAREHHR

-2365 EVTADALDSY
+2365 ETTADALDSY
-2375 LKHQLLQKLDR
+2375 LKHQLLTKLDR

-2437 HETLALAINQGNTN
+2437 HETLARAINQGNTN

-2526 AREAF
+2526 AREES
-2531 IQQYLQHFLAHTP
+2531 IQTYLRYFLAHTTPESETANAKRNKNESRKWKDALSLDITMNAAQTIMALSSYEALRPLMQDLLANYSTAAVARQKHLQEIRKQELYSFGRIIGITP
-2544 ATSGTEQTARL
+2544 ATQ
-2555 AKEKE
+2555 
-2560 QKGTGFTRFANS
+2560 
-2572 MMNSTQLFHALSGIE
+2572 
-2587 ALAPLMEHTKQA
+2587 
-2599 LATAGV
+2599 
-2605 ARDLHMKQMVE
+2605 
-2616 QVQASYG
+2616 
-2623 RILGINPATTAG
+2623 AG
-2635 YSQRQL
+2635 YTDKQL
-2641 KEISAKLDKF
+2641 KELSDKF
-2651 YEQNNQVEQTNIT
+2651 DSFYAENNQTVETTIT
-2664 RHYIDADGN
+2664 PTRLVRNADGELE
-2673 HQTEQLKLTKWQAL
+2673 HSTSAPLKLTKWEAL
-2687 DLILTYR
+2687 NLILTYR
-2694 QQHYRPNAQEHG
+2694 QEHYQPNAQEHG
-2706 YTDELLAQL
+2706 FTPEILTQL
-2715 ENWCGEDLL
+2715 ENFIGQQMMDY
-2724 TLGNAMQQSIPND
+2724 GNAIQQILVND

-2745 REGIPLRDNPLYW
+2745 REGIPMRDTPLYW
-2758 PAHLNIA
+2758 PGHININTINTTRD
-2765 EQETPDHPAI
+2765 EPLV
-2775 SNPYHAAGS
+2775 NPYHPAAS
-2784 YRFLKGRTSNL
+2784 HDFLHARVRN
-2795 REVAARNA
+2795 RQEVGNRNA
-2803 YNVWKSAIAERAN
+2803 FGVFRKAIADRAN
-2816 YVYLAPITD
+2816 YVYADPVTD
-2825 TLNSLLARKEFAA
+2825 TITSLLARDQFAN
-2838 RLKTLIG
+2838 RLETLIG
-2845 PSLYE
+2845 GNLKR
-2850 QLKLTLKEIDGTTW
+2850 QLQTVIREIKGAAW
-2864 AETSLQEDPHGAIA
+2864 QETSLQDATSGLVSAAFGAKS
-2878 RTLRNMAP
+2878 
-2886 ALLAG
+2886 LAVLSG
-2891 NPTTLIKQSSAIANA
+2891 NPSSLIRQFSAVANA
-2906 TLMPDFPPHE
+2906 GLMPGISPQQYLAYAIK
-2916 FAKQLIKLQQN
+2916 AKQN
-2927 QSGITI
+2927 QSHISFAD
-2933 GQILRLDTFKARV
+2933 ILKLDAFTTRA
-2946 RDNSALNDM
+2946 RDNAYVNEM
-2955 LALGTDAKYSTYAN
+2955 IAMGADATFSTLMNWAKTGINAMDKLDLYAN
-2969 LARSWMGLID
+2969 AFS
-2979 ATDTFFNAIGATLY
+2979 ATVIYNIKYDQLKAQGNLTEEQIRKRCEQEVAI
-2993 YNHKYEQYTKENQEN
+2993 YTK
-3008 GSPLTQAEIHAKC
+3008 L
-3021 ETDITVMLALTAQPL
+3021 LAQPL
-3036 KRTDKSAFFWRNSK
+3036 NRVDKSALYWMIGHHAIGRS
-3050 TLLGPLYLYM
+3050 LLFM
-3060 GSEMINKVG
+3060 GSEAINKVG
-3069 MARANWL
+3069 MLRANYITL
-3076 KRKAQGMGAAK
+3076 RNQGKNPATAALTVLATMGVTVGIAASI
-3087 NTLHWMYQLGAG
+3087 TEAALALLLGR
-3099 VGGVAFLTSIAC
+3099 
-3111 AILTGNTP
+3111 TP
-3119 DDDDSL
+3119 DDDDSTL
-3125 SAWLIATYLHSAFG
+3125 AFTLALWLNASYG
-3139 QYTSQMPVI
+3139 QYLSTIPLLGGVT
-3148 GQIIDLALSPY
+3148 DTAFSPY
-3159 AQFIDGVADFP
+3159 GGYLGNESVLP
-3170 GVKTATAAKKL
+3170 GSQLFTRDIGKL
-3181 GTMITDDKTYSGA
+3181 HTMLTDDKEYSA
-3194 EWQTQINRLAR
+3194 QQWNKEINRFMRNFTTIL
-3205 DLNGITGYWGG
+3205 GYAGG
-3216 VNSQTRWLTV
+3216 ANSQWQIY
-3226 TSSIL
+3226 SSFAAFCQSL
-3231 QTFTAASN
+3231 TAALN
-3239 WITPIAKGAT
+3239 AEGFIFNVAANLTGT
-3249 HDAFFADW
+3249 ADEK
-3257 LPDWYTQ
+3257 T
-3264 TDTRSP
+3264 
-3270 RRPKSLIEQWLTPDP
+3270 RRPKSLIEQWLTPDT

-3291 ARRRSTARRTTPRK
+3291 STSRRRAARRATARK

>member
-1 MQIDPNSNPWFTPS
+1 
-15 AAPQG
+15 
-20 TSELDH
+20 
-26 LNKGLY
+26 
-32 AYVNAAHDPELKKQA
+32 
-47 DTIFGRTVPF
+47 
-57 DNSETQATLIGRS
+57 
-70 WCSRSGYLADP
+70 
-81 VRYCR
+81 
-86 DNKLPLP
+86 
-93 PNWSGENAQLYTL
+93 
-106 IGQNYIGKAQEHF
+106 
-119 NNQKAAREKA
+119 
-129 LADAQKDYTET
+129 
-140 MGELP
+140 
-145 SLLAK
+145 
-150 SIRSAG
+150 
-156 GEKGTPLTPQYLEK
+156 
-170 LTKYGAREGAIQSQQ
+170 
-185 RAATAWMYMSA
+185 
-196 YMDDIDSMQSTGR
+196 
-209 DKLLDIANTLSDDKG
+209 
-224 QLDPHATAAFL
+224 
-235 MMMEDKATELQSTD
+235 
-249 SQFWAD
+249 
-255 FADKFQNSLS
+255 
-265 RSADQIGK
+265 
-273 AYTNKGKGWN
+273 
-283 SSIINPS
+283 
-290 FIVSTN
+290 
-296 PELDPNWLASQD
+296 
-308 NEPDPTYND
+308 
-317 PRVEQ
+317 
-322 LYGYMQRAINTAIAP
+322 
-337 SEKAEWYAKLLSEM
+337 
-351 GGLVGESAI
+351 
-360 PMALG
+360 
-365 IAASAATAGAG
+365 
-376 GGAFLAAAAGYGAGF
+376 
-391 AATAPSTINASI
+391 
-403 AEAYAQGKVNPELYG
+403 
-418 TLEGIGQAA
+418 
-427 AENIGGPATSL
+427 
-438 KLFTKTA
+438 
-445 GKITNWAAS
+445 
-454 RTAGSRFLA
+454 
-463 NQYAR
+463 
-468 TTLNYLTAG
+468 
-477 AFESLTELGEEELG
+477 
-491 GYIGSRLNAL
+491 
-501 AREMGATV
+501 
-509 SPQAYK
+509 
-515 LGETLSNMKAHEV
+515 
-528 AAIFGYS
+528 
-535 YALGL
+535 
-540 WGIPANYR
+540 
-548 SARTFAQNTDN
+548 
-559 LLKAGHTPATA
+559 
-570 RDIQHRAFH
+570 
-579 TEDKIA
+579 
-585 DIAANPN
+585 
-592 LSPEQ
+592 
-597 KAEAIRK
+597 
-604 EEQDFCVYQQNKFNN
+604 
-619 EILSD
+619 
-624 PNLRSRLQKEGRD
+624 
-637 IRDEAEVAL
+637 
-646 DVEHEADLQ
+646 
-655 ILKDNGILQAVI
+655 
-667 IPGQKY
+667 
-673 QVAFLE
+673 
-679 EGETK
+679 
-684 EDGTRAPGKLITQE
+684 
-698 WSRTQLTNWL
+698 
-708 MLQKNTRIEQDLRS
+708 
-722 FNSLL
+722 
-727 LAHAHAQ
+727 
-734 SATPEETKTHFQNL
+734 
-748 GANRPL
+748 
-754 AALGELHKRGITP
+754 
-767 DFFRKAA
+767 
-774 EHALALQTQHE
+774 
-785 NAGMSPQEAAQQ
+785 MSPQEAAQQ
-797 PHPDFAGLSLGEV
+797 PHPDFAGLTLGEV

-816 AATRKEQELAT
+816 AAARKEQELAT
-827 TGQLQSINATTDI
+827 TGQLQSLNATTNI

-879 RTRGNKQLSDQL
+879 RTRGNQQLADQL

-913 KDRYTQSDFVEAYS
+913 KGRYTQSDFVEAYS

-970 WLAYANS
+970 WLTYANS

-1031 ELDALLEDIEAE
+1031 ELDALLADIEAE
-1043 EQLSEINE
+1043 EQLSELNQ
-1051 QEANQPTTIP
+1051 QEAAQPTTIP

-1071 VIEPD
+1071 VIEPEPRSFGE
-1076 ASEATTAP
+1076 ASLGVERPETGSDEAG
-1084 ATTSTSEA
+1084 TS
-1092 TTAPTS
+1092 PDD
-1098 EATTTPATDLS
+1098 TPESHLLS
-1109 GEKATT
+1109 
-1115 ILSSMRDLIAKG
+1115 LIASG
-1127 KARAEHFAIVF
+1127 KAKTQDFARFF
-1138 REIPGLTEAQAIEQ
+1138 RDNPSITEAQATEL

-1157 TQRGE
+1157 TQRGT
-1162 PTAAYTQGKLLA
+1162 PTATYTQGRLIAAKLTPQQFEDYLNGKLKGKALKQALSKPGTSVPTNFSIKAAGIA
-1174 ERCTDVQ
+1174 ERF
-1181 YLLLK
+1181 
-1186 SGKLPQ
+1186 
-1192 KAKRD
+1192 
-1197 ILGAPTQTRKNP
+1197 N
-1209 AWPKIAKKGIAPAE
+1209 
-1223 QRLTI
+1223 I
-1228 IKALQNAVDYA
+1228 IKNASPIIADTPSAFQPDIKAAIKSVREAYRKLQNNPVTMKDGKVVQFSGNGFHELKNHAADRRVIAVVPQLKELCET
-1239 AENPNYN
+1239 AEFMYSAPNSEANKTNKADIAQYHYY
-1246 LNFTRH
+1246 LNKASFAGHANDAYILIAIAERTN
-1252 IISKGREYYVATD
+1252 GEFFYDLDAT
-1265 GRRLAVIERIAP
+1265 
-1277 KGSKDIE
+1277 DIE
-1284 ESLDKNGNVVKDA
+1284 EIDNIKSATDTLTATRVPNTGQQGGAPKSRLHNLKEFVNNYEQNLPIIA
-1297 KFPESWRQVMI
+1297 EQAES
-1308 ALTDKAQTLD
+1308 ANLFTDGV
-1318 LAPFRFLETY
+1318 LEAEN
-1328 PKTAINHV
+1328 AIV
-1336 VWQDSQGKL
+1336 TK
-1345 SKYNP
+1345 P
-1350 NYIGKGI
+1350 
-1357 KFFSTLSKA
+1357 T
-1366 IGSPSTIQVD
+1366 
-1376 NQSMGPILMQSD
+1376 
-1388 HDGWTAK
+1388 
-1395 YLLMPMR
+1395 
-1402 VVDGDI
+1402 
-1408 YKEGDILLSPQP
+1408 
-1420 SEHANFSIIGPRAKT
+1420 ANFSIIGPRAKT
-1435 WDKYVQDGRVFKGRD
+1435 WDNYKDRIFLGLYDGMPRV
-1450 DGRLRAE
+1450 E
-1457 IDDSKAKLITNF
+1457 IDDSKSRLSLSSLFNNASDQDKEAIEQVIARAKENKYIPRLLRDYSKEQLASDSAKNYTLSRTRLLNSRILRNRSFLDKLTNPNARAKRLKYITDM
-1469 RNIQD
+1469 RSRYKAIREKRRQS
-1474 LEDILVH
+1474 VTKAH
-1481 PELFDAYP
+1481 QELSELLLAHGFDAESLQNLTSLKKDRIIDFLCKGGSIVEAYAIYVRDSFISSNKALSEIFDHTELYDAYP
-1489 ELRDIT
+1489 ELKNIKISFFQGSSGFADAAFDGKKI
-1495 VIVKDLTNFEY
+1495 IINAALLDKPEY
-1506 PASAYR
+1506 LHET
-1512 NGSIITLS
+1512 I
-1520 SDYVRMSDAD
+1520 
-1530 EILGTLLHEIGHY
+1530 LHEIQHW
-1543 IQEKE
+1543 IQVKEGFAEGGSPDAVRSYVEKLPDSPLKTELLALDDFELYNRIAGEAEARNTARRRTLTPE
-1548 EFLSGGNPSSARF
+1548 ERAASPFNTT
-1561 LLKKLIQ
+1561 
-1568 QAESKDS
+1568 
-1575 EYWLD
+1575 LD
-1580 VLSEKESI
+1580 V
-1588 LKEAK
+1588 EA
-1593 RLKKEIEQYE
+1593 
-1603 QSTPDDNSLPSK
+1603 D
-1615 IKNQT
+1615 
-1620 DQLEKT
+1620 
-1626 VKSYNERINSKEPEN
+1626 
-1641 GSFAATYL
+1641 
-1649 PSCDSYFSI
+1649 
-1658 NLMKDEL
+1658 
-1665 DYIIEYANVHQ
+1665 
-1676 NDFVAF
+1676 
-1682 REEMQRRIKNRSTLL
+1682 
-1697 ERYKNLE
+1697 
-1704 SLSDEELYL
+1704 
-1713 RIPGEIESRNVS
+1713 
-1725 NRRAWNEEERTL
+1725 
-1737 RPFNETLEYASESL
+1737 
-1751 SNFSIKPITA
+1751 
-1761 EQAESADLFTDGVLK
+1761 
-1776 AENAIVTKP
+1776 
-1785 DVNFSIKAMHA
+1785 HA
-1796 SPHEFYKFSTAFMG
+1796 
-1810 SGEGTQA
+1810 
-1817 YGWGIYFMTLAAIN
+1817 
-1831 NYYITYFNKRKR
+1831 
-1843 KALFFKDK
+1843 
-1851 EINNFDLNYIIAQ
+1851 
-1864 MLSEVGSNAYSAAD
+1864 
-1878 WELLNKD
+1878 
-1885 GKPYGKTVKYWADIW
+1885 
-1900 KRDGSFEKI
+1900 
-1909 AKETHDKL
+1909 
-1917 ADYTAKYTAGDS
+1917 
-1929 FYDLTVNKL
+1929 LT
-1938 TRHAKI
+1938 
-1944 AQALNKAISYR
+1944 
-1955 EIGSPVNYRVELNAD
+1955 
-1970 DSNLLMWDSIIDRN
+1970 
-1984 TVTEEMRSMIDKM
+1984 
-1997 TKQFKEV
+1997 
-2004 AFIDLYDFISS
+2004 
-2015 NSGTLLTP
+2015 
-2023 SALESIA
+2023 
-2030 EDCNI
+2030 
-2035 DEELSM
+2035 
-2041 PASKLV
+2041 
-2047 SILQPRHEKIKEQLS
+2047 
-2062 EAHTEL
+2062 
-2068 STAYNQNVDDDIKYW
+2068 
-2083 KKRRKQLMREHKHYR
+2083 
-2098 DLLDLLNG
+2098 
-2106 SVHGESFYRYLSRE
+2106 
-2120 LGSDKDASLWLAKQG
+2120 
-2135 YKGIKFLDGNSRSAG
+2135 
-2150 EGTYNYVIFSG
+2150 IF
-2161 DDIKIT
+2161 
-2167 AINRSGVWSMD
+2167 
-2178 EGWEEYTDPTATF
+2178 TDPTATF

-2222 RYSRLLGDK
+2222 RYARLLGDN

-2244 ASIISAV
+2244 ASIITAV
-2251 DKYLHAPDKPVPA
+2251 DKYLHTPGKPVPA

-2301 ELEAAIAELEAQE
+2301 ELETAIAELEAQE
-2314 LDTATT
+2314 LETATT

-2337 AARQKEHHR
+2337 AARAREHHR

-2365 EVTADALDSY
+2365 EVAADALDSY

-2437 HETLALAINQGNTN
+2437 HETLARAISQGNTN

-2472 VTPQTLTAALANH
+2472 VPPQTLTAALANH
-2485 EAALKIYGNVSSKNY
+2485 EAALKIYGNVSSKTY

-2572 MMNSTQLFHALSGIE
+2572 MMNSIQLFHALSGIE
-2587 ALAPLMEHTKQA
+2587 ALAPLMEYTKQK

-2616 QVQASYG
+2616 QVQAAYG
-2623 RILGINPATTAG
+2623 RIIGIKPATSAG

-2664 RHYIDADGN
+2664 RHYLDADGN

-2845 PSLYE
+2845 PTLYE
-2850 QLKLTLKEIDGTTW
+2850 QLKLTLNEIDGTTW

-2933 GQILRLDTFKARV
+2933 GQILRLDAFKARV

-3021 ETDITVMLALTAQPL
+3021 ETDIAVMLALTAQPL

-3099 VGGVAFLTSIAC
+3099 IGGVAFLTSIAC

-3148 GQIIDLALSPY
+3148 GQIVDLALSPY

-3239 WITPIAKGAT
+3239 WINPIAKGAT

-3270 RRPKSLIEQWLTPDP
+3270 RRPKSLIEQWLTPAT

-3291 ARRRSTARRTTPRK
+3291 RRSTARRRTARRTTPRK
-3305 RKRQEE
+3305 RKQQEE